1 MSEKNTKMISEV
13 KSGYLVLG
21 SRVLLELVDVVGF
34 GLRWLDVV
42 GIGLILL
49 DLFGSFVIVGFG

>member
-1 MSEKNTKMISEV
+1 MISEV